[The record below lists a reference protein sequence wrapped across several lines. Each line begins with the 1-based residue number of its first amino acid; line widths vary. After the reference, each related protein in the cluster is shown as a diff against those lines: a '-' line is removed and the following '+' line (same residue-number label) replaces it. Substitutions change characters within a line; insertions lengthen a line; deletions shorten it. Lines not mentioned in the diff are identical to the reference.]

1 MRGSKTHVSLRSS
14 SLSSPGFRSSQ
25 HERDLNCFVPQKL
38 GKIHL
43 NSKQEVNSAK
53 LYIQKDELV
62 IKNLL
67 QLEPLSH
74 LISDEQI
81 IELLGIILK
90 RFND

>member
-1 MRGSKTHVSLRSS
+1 MRGSKPSTSLRSS
-14 SLSSPGFRSSQ
+14 SVASPGKKSQ
-25 HERDLNCFVPQKL
+25 GSQRNINHFTPQKL
-38 GKIHL
+38 AKIRL

-62 IKNLL
+62 IKNLQ

-81 IELLGIILK
+81 IELLGKILYH
-90 RFND
+90 